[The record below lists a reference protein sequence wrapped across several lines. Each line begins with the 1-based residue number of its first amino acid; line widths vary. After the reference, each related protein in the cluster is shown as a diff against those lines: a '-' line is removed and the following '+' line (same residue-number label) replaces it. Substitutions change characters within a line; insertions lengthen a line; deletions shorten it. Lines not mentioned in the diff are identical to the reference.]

1 MREIDGVLVLQGMEY
16 REGEIARE
24 VARAP
29 IFVADFDFR
38 EHEITKKIINQKT
51 LNIMITNLNLM
62 EGQED
67 LRIVEHLDMQK
78 LPESVQQMLS
88 LASTP
93 EEQDILLM
101 ATLAAASACVP
112 NLYFTYGPTGKKY
125 YANLQCFI
133 LAAAASGKGIAN
145 QALEMVR
152 VIDEQYP
159 MLIAGDSTLP
169 AWYKALEEQGGCGY
183 MHESEGSVI
192 TDIWKS
198 GAANYNTALRK
209 AAEHEPISRNRVKG
223 ASEIKDPRLSMLLT
237 GTFGQYKAL
246 VPSVEN
252 GYFSRLLTVVIK
264 GTNGFDKRYVCSKG
278 GQSAIPKI
286 VGQRLLRV
294 YEQLT
299 QSQEREWSLTKSQKE
314 RLGEHLETEYGTL
327 IGLLGDNFHSAVI
340 RVAVQIERIA
350 MILSALRI
358 QSTEYRTQTELNS
371 DEMDEESR
379 IISGK
384 TDEAKSG
391 DKNIAERRNILV
403 CRDED
408 YETAE
413 MIGNKML
420 MHMAAAYRMIDGD
433 AQECVPEIKPIDQRK
448 VVFEQLKTEYN
459 HGDLAEEAKR
469 QGISKRT
476 VERWNLIWIE
486 NGLVEK
492 TNHGQY
498 RKVA

>member
-1 MREIDGVLVLQGMEY
+1 ML
-16 REGEIARE
+16 
-24 VARAP
+24 
-29 IFVADFDFR
+29 
-38 EHEITKKIINQKT
+38 
-51 LNIMITNLNLM
+51 TNLNWM

-67 LRIVEHLDMQK
+67 LRIVEHLDMHK
-78 LPESVQQMLS
+78 LPESVQQMVAM
-88 LASTP
+88 ASTP
-93 EEQDILLM
+93 EEQDIILM

-112 NLYFTYGPTGKKY
+112 NLYFAYGPTGKKY

-159 MLIAGDSTLP
+159 MLIAGDSTL
-169 AWYKALEEQGGCGY
+169 AAFYKALEQQDGVGY

-192 TDIWKS
+192 TDIWKTS
-198 GAANYNTALRK
+198 AANYNTALRK

-223 ASEIKDPRLSMLLT
+223 ASEIKSPRLSMLLT

-252 GYFSRLLTVVIK
+252 GYFSRMLTVVIR
-264 GTNGFDKRYVCSKG
+264 GTNGFDKRYVSSKG
-278 GQSAIPKI
+278 GQIATPKI
-286 VGQRLLRV
+286 VGQRLLRT
-294 YEQLT
+294 YEALMNGG
-299 QSQEREWSLTKSQKE
+299 EREWSLTNAQKE
-314 RLGEHLETEYGTL
+314 RLGEHLETEYDTL
-327 IGLLGDNFHSAVI
+327 IGLLGENFHSTVV
-340 RVAVQIERIA
+340 RMAVQIERMA
-350 MILSALRI
+350 MVLTAMRGGENPH
-358 QSTEYRTQTELNS
+358 TMRGNEHT
-371 DEMDEESR
+371 DSR
-379 IISGK
+379 IPSGIMDK
-384 TDEAKSG
+384 TGG
-391 DKNIAERRNILV
+391 DKDRPSLADTIY

-420 MHMAAAYRMIDGD
+420 LHMAAAYRMIDGD
-433 AQECVPEIKPIDQRK
+433 AQDVVPEIKPIDQRK
-448 VVFEQLKTEYN
+448 VFFEQLKAEYN

-476 VERWNLIWIE
+476 IERWNQSWIE

>member
-1 MREIDGVLVLQGMEY
+1 
-16 REGEIARE
+16 
-24 VARAP
+24 
-29 IFVADFDFR
+29 
-38 EHEITKKIINQKT
+38 
-51 LNIMITNLNLM
+51 M

-93 EEQDILLM
+93 EEQDIILM

-112 NLYFTYGPTGKKY
+112 KMYFTYGPTGKKY

-145 QALEMVR
+145 QVLEMVR

-159 MLIAGDSTLP
+159 MLIAGDSTL
-169 AWYKALEEQGGCGY
+169 AAFYKALEEQGGCGY

-192 TDIWKS
+192 TDIWKNA
-198 GAANYNTALRK
+198 AANYNTALRK

-223 ASEIKDPRLSMLLT
+223 ASEIKNPRLSMLLT

-252 GYFSRLLTVVIK
+252 GYFSRLLTVVIR
-264 GTNGFDKRYVCSKG
+264 GTNPFDKRYVSSKG
-278 GQSAIPKI
+278 GQSAVPKI

-294 YEQLT
+294 YESLLCGG
-299 QSQEREWSLTKSQKE
+299 EREWSLTEAQKE

-327 IGLLGDNFHSAVI
+327 ISLLGDNFHSAVV
-340 RVAVQIERIA
+340 RMAVQIERIA
-350 MILSALRI
+350 MVLSAMRGGENNRPCMVDTL
-358 QSTEYRTQTELNS
+358 YCS
-371 DEMDEESR
+371 DQ
-379 IISGK
+379 
-384 TDEAKSG
+384 
-391 DKNIAERRNILV
+391 
-403 CRDED
+403 D

-413 MIGNKML
+413 IIGNKML

-448 VVFEQLKTEYN
+448 VVFEQLKAEYAL
-459 HGDLAEEAKR
+459 GELIQEAKS
-469 QGISKRT
+469 QGVSRSSAI
-476 VERWNLIWIE
+476 RWNNEWIE
-486 NGLVEK
+486 NGMVTKE
-492 TNHGQY
+492 NHGIY

>member
-1 MREIDGVLVLQGMEY
+1 ML
-16 REGEIARE
+16 
-24 VARAP
+24 
-29 IFVADFDFR
+29 
-38 EHEITKKIINQKT
+38 K
-51 LNIMITNLNLM
+51 NLNLT
-62 EGQED
+62 EEQEN
-67 LRIVEHLDMQK
+67 LRIVEHLDMHK
-78 LPESVQQMLS
+78 LPESVQQMIS

-93 EEQDILLM
+93 EEQDIILM

-145 QALEMVR
+145 QALEMAR

-159 MLIAGDSTLP
+159 MLIAGDSTL
-169 AWYKALEEQGGCGY
+169 AAFYKALEAQDGCGY
-183 MHESEGSVI
+183 LHESEGSVI
-192 TDIWKS
+192 TDIWKA

-223 ASEIKDPRLSMLLT
+223 SSEIKNPKLSMLLT

-264 GTNGFDKRYVCSKG
+264 GTNPFDKRYVSAKG
-278 GQSAIPKI
+278 GQSAVPKI
-286 VGQRLLRV
+286 VGNRLLRT
-294 YEQLT
+294 YETLMNAG
-299 QSQEREWSLTKSQKE
+299 EREWSLTDAQKE

-340 RVAVQIERIA
+340 RMAVQIERIA
-350 MILSALRI
+350 MILTAMRSE
-358 QSTEYRTQTELNS
+358 SGESYSPETEER
-371 DEMDEESR
+371 SR
-379 IISGK
+379 IVSGTTNK
-384 TDEAKSG
+384 AF
-391 DKNIAERRNILV
+391 L
-403 CRDED
+403 CCDED

-413 MIGNKML
+413 MIGNKL
-420 MHMAAAYRMIDGD
+420 LLHMAAAYRMIDGD
-433 AQECVPEIKPIDQRK
+433 AQDVVPEIKPIDQRK
-448 VVFEQLKTEYN
+448 VLFEQLKGEYS

-469 QGISKRT
+469 QGVSKRT
-476 VERWNLIWIE
+476 VERWNLSWIE

-498 RKVA
+498 RKTA

>member
-1 MREIDGVLVLQGMEY
+1 ML
-16 REGEIARE
+16 
-24 VARAP
+24 
-29 IFVADFDFR
+29 
-38 EHEITKKIINQKT
+38 K
-51 LNIMITNLNLM
+51 NLNLT
-62 EGQED
+62 EEQEN
-67 LRIVEHLDMQK
+67 LRIVEHLDMHK
-78 LPESVQQMLS
+78 LPESVQQMIS

-93 EEQDILLM
+93 EEQDIILM

-169 AWYKALEEQGGCGY
+169 AFYKAIEEQGGCGY

-192 TDIWKS
+192 TDIWKNS
-198 GAANYNTALRK
+198 AANYNTALRK

-223 ASEIKDPRLSMLLT
+223 ASEIKNPRLSMLLT

-252 GYFSRLLTVVIK
+252 GYFSRLLTVVIR
-264 GTNGFDKRYVCSKG
+264 GTNPFDKRYVSSKG
-278 GQSAIPKI
+278 GQSVIPKI
-286 VGQRLLRV
+286 VGQRLLRT
-294 YEQLT
+294 YEQLMNAG
-299 QSQEREWSLTKSQKE
+299 EREWSLTDAQKE
-314 RLGEHLETEYGTL
+314 RLGEHLEREYGTL
-327 IGLLGDNFHSAVI
+327 IGLLGENFHSAVV
-340 RVAVQIERIA
+340 RMAVQIERMA
-350 MILSALRI
+350 MVLTAMRI
-358 QSTEYRTQTELNS
+358 QNTEYRVQNTEYRIQTES
-371 DEMDEESR
+371 DSELMNE
-379 IISGK
+379 K
-384 TDEAKSG
+384 
-391 DKNIAERRNILV
+391 IL
-403 CRDED
+403 CADED

-420 MHMAAAYRMIDGD
+420 LHMASAYRMIDGD
-433 AQECVPEIKPIDQRK
+433 AQDVVPEIKPIDQRK
-448 VVFEQLKTEYN
+448 VLFEQLKGEYS

-469 QGISKRT
+469 QGVSKRT
-476 VERWNLIWIE
+476 VERWNLSWIE
-486 NGLVEK
+486 IGIVEK

>member
-1 MREIDGVLVLQGMEY
+1 
-16 REGEIARE
+16 
-24 VARAP
+24 
-29 IFVADFDFR
+29 
-38 EHEITKKIINQKT
+38 
-51 LNIMITNLNLM
+51 MIKDLNLM

-67 LRIVEHLDMQK
+67 LRIVEHLDMHK
-78 LPESVQQMLS
+78 LPESVQQMIS

-93 EEQDILLM
+93 EEQDIILM

-169 AWYKALEEQGGCGY
+169 AFYKALEEQGGCGY

-198 GAANYNTALRK
+198 SAANYNTALRK

-223 ASEIKDPRLSMLLT
+223 ASEIKNPRLSMLLT

-252 GYFSRLLTVVIK
+252 GYFSRLLTVVIR
-264 GTNGFDKRYVCSKG
+264 GTNPFDKRYVSSKG
-278 GQSAIPKI
+278 GQISTPKI
-286 VGQRLLRV
+286 VGQRLLRT
-294 YEQLT
+294 YEALM
-299 QSQEREWSLTKSQKE
+299 SGGEREWSLTDAQKG
-314 RLGEHLETEYGTL
+314 RLGEHLETEYSTL

-340 RVAVQIERIA
+340 RMAVQIERMA
-350 MILSALRI
+350 MVLTAMRGESGESDSPEKEESNRILSG
-358 QSTEYRTQTELNS
+358 T
-371 DEMDEESR
+371 MD
-379 IISGK
+379 K
-384 TDEAKSG
+384 TFYCS
-391 DKNIAERRNILV
+391 
-403 CRDED
+403 DED

-420 MHMAAAYRMIDGD
+420 LHMAAAYRMIDGD
-433 AQECVPEIKPIDQRK
+433 AQDVVPEIKPLDQRK
-448 VVFEQLKTEYN
+448 VLFDQLKTEYS

-469 QGISKRT
+469 QGVSKRT
-476 VERWNLIWIE
+476 VERWNLSWIE
-486 NGLVEK
+486 IGLVEK

>member
-1 MREIDGVLVLQGMEY
+1 ML
-16 REGEIARE
+16 
-24 VARAP
+24 
-29 IFVADFDFR
+29 
-38 EHEITKKIINQKT
+38 K
-51 LNIMITNLNLM
+51 NLNLT
-62 EGQED
+62 EEQEN
-67 LRIVEHLDMQK
+67 LRIVEHLDMHK
-78 LPESVQQMLS
+78 LPESVQQMIS

-93 EEQDILLM
+93 EEQDIILM

-169 AWYKALEEQGGCGY
+169 AFYKAIEEQGGCGY

-192 TDIWKS
+192 TDIWKNS
-198 GAANYNTALRK
+198 AANYNTALRK
-209 AAEHEPISRNRVKG
+209 AAEHEPISRNRVRS
-223 ASEIKDPRLSMLLT
+223 ASELKNPRLSMLLT

-252 GYFSRLLTVVIK
+252 GYFSRLLTVVIR
-264 GTNGFDKRYVCSKG
+264 GTNPFDKRYVSSKG
-278 GQSAIPKI
+278 GQSVIPKI
-286 VGQRLLRV
+286 VGQRLLRT
-294 YEQLT
+294 YEQLMNAG
-299 QSQEREWSLTKSQKE
+299 EREWSLTDAQKE
-314 RLGEHLETEYGTL
+314 RLGEHLEREYDTL
-327 IGLLGDNFHSAVI
+327 IGLLGENFHSAVV
-340 RVAVQIERIA
+340 RMAVQIERIA
-350 MILSALRI
+350 MVLTAMRI
-358 QSTEYRTQTELNS
+358 QNTEYRVQNTEYRVQNTEYRIQTES
-371 DEMDEESR
+371 DSELMNE
-379 IISGK
+379 K
-384 TDEAKSG
+384 
-391 DKNIAERRNILV
+391 IL
-403 CRDED
+403 CADED

-420 MHMAAAYRMIDGD
+420 LHMASAYRMIDGD
-433 AQECVPEIKPIDQRK
+433 AQDVVPEIKPLDQRK
-448 VVFEQLKTEYN
+448 VLFEQLKGEYS

-469 QGISKRT
+469 QGVSKRT
-476 VERWNLIWIE
+476 VERWNLSWIE
-486 NGLVEK
+486 IGIVEK

>member
-1 MREIDGVLVLQGMEY
+1 MNR
-16 REGEIARE
+16 
-24 VARAP
+24 
-29 IFVADFDFR
+29 
-38 EHEITKKIINQKT
+38 
-51 LNIMITNLNLM
+51 NLNSM

-78 LPESVQQMLS
+78 LPESVQQMIS

-93 EEQDILLM
+93 EERDIILM

-145 QALEMVR
+145 QALEMAR

-159 MLIAGDSTLP
+159 MLVSGDSTLA
-169 AWYKALEEQGGCGY
+169 AWYKALEARNGVGY

-192 TDIWKS
+192 TDIWKTS
-198 GAANYNTALRK
+198 AANYNTALRK
-209 AAEHEPISRNRVKG
+209 AAEHEPISRNRCTG
-223 ASEIKDPRLSMLLT
+223 SSEIKNPRLSMLLT

-252 GYFSRLLTVVIK
+252 GYFSRLLTVVIR
-264 GTNGFDKRYVCSKG
+264 GTNGFDKRYVQAKG
-278 GQSAIPKI
+278 GQSAVPKI
-286 VGQRLLRV
+286 VGQRMLRM
-294 YEQLT
+294 YEKLT
-299 QSQEREWSLTKSQKE
+299 QSREIEWSLTESQKE
-314 RLGEHLETEYGTL
+314 RLGEQLETEYGTL

-340 RVAVQIERIA
+340 RMAVQIERIA
-350 MILSALRI
+350 MILTAMRIEPSA
-358 QSTEYRTQTELNS
+358 
-371 DEMDEESR
+371 
-379 IISGK
+379 ISHQHS
-384 TDEAKSG
+384 AF
-391 DKNIAERRNILV
+391 L

-408 YETAE
+408 YEAAE
-413 MIGNKML
+413 MIGNKL
-420 MHMAAAYRMIDGD
+420 LLHMACAYRMIDGD
-433 AQECVPEIKPIDQRK
+433 AQDVVPEIKPIDQRK
-448 VVFEQLKTEYN
+448 VLFEQLKAEYD
-459 HGDLAEEAKR
+459 HKALAEEAKR

-476 VERWNLIWIE
+476 IERWNLSWIE